1 MRERSPSRSSRRE
14 WSRSSC
20 DGHATEDE
28 CGPGGDD
35 LKPFLA
41 VARAGS
47 TLGAAKLLGVSQPTV
62 QRRIAALEKCLGC
75 QLFERYPSGYRLSAS
90 GTELCACAEEIEK
103 AVDDFNRQVQLHN
116 RKLSGAIRVTCPEPL
131 ASAVVTPIIDAFQG
145 KHPDVCIELL
155 VTDLMLD
162 LASGEADIAI
172 RAYETAPHRESES
185 ALIQRKIG
193 EAPWAVYASRI
204 YVERYGKPSSIE
216 EVSRHAIVASDGT
229 AFNTP
234 AARWLQNQ
242 APDAVVSARS
252 SGLLGLLTLVKSGAG
267 LALLPVGLCERD
279 PDLVRVLDP
288 SPPLIASF
296 YLLMHPD
303 LRSTPRFRTFFDFFV
318 SGFKLYRSV
327 LRGEAPGQRLRG

>member
-1 MRERSPSRSSRRE
+1 MHNRPSFD
-14 WSRSSC
+14 W
-20 DGHATEDE
+20 
-28 CGPGGDD
+28 DD

-62 QRRIAALEKCLGC
+62 QRRIAVLEKCLGC

-90 GTELCACAEEIEK
+90 GAELRACAEQIEK

-116 RKLSGAIRVTCPEPL
+116 GKLSGAIRVTCPEPL
-131 ASAVVTPIIDAFQG
+131 ASVVEAKIIGAFQG
-145 KHPDVCIELL
+145 QYPNVSIELL
-155 VTDLMLD
+155 VTDWALD
-162 LASGEADIAI
+162 LASGEADIAL
-172 RAYETAPHRESES
+172 RVYENAPHRERES

-193 EAPWAVYASRI
+193 EVPWAVYASRM
-204 YVERYGKPSSIE
+204 YLERYGKPSSTE
-216 EVSRHAIVASDGT
+216 EFSRHAIIASDGT
-229 AFNTP
+229 AFNMR

-252 SGLLGLLTLVKSGAG
+252 GGLLGLLTLVKAGAG
-267 LALLPVGLCERD
+267 LVLLPVGLCEAD

-288 SPPLIASF
+288 SPPVVSSL

-318 SGFKLYRSV
+318 SEFRLYRPV
-327 LRGEAPGQRLRG
+327 LRGEAPGQRPSG

>member
-1 MRERSPSRSSRRE
+1 MHNRRSFD
-14 WSRSSC
+14 W
-20 DGHATEDE
+20 
-28 CGPGGDD
+28 DD

-62 QRRIAALEKCLGC
+62 QRRIAALEKSLGC
-75 QLFERYPSGYRLSAS
+75 QLFERHPSGYRLSAS
-90 GTELCACAEEIEK
+90 GAELCTCAEQIEK

-116 RKLSGAIRVTCPEPL
+116 GRLSGAIRVTCPEPL
-131 ASAVVTPIIDAFQG
+131 ASAIVAPIIGAFQRQQ
-145 KHPDVCIELL
+145 PDVCIELL

-172 RAYETAPHRESES
+172 RAYETAPHRESEN

-252 SGLLGLLTLVKSGAG
+252 SGLLGLLNLVKAGAG
-267 LALLPVGLCERD
+267 LALLPVGLYKRD

-303 LRSTPRFRTFFDFFV
+303 LRSTPRTECLSESRMRESRKPLT
-318 SGFKLYRSV
+318 
-327 LRGEAPGQRLRG
+327 